1 MSILSLAALNKKRR
15 KPVNFR
21 RYAGALERT
30 RTSTPKGHR
39 PSTYRVCQFRHQ
51 GNYHHYTRMW
61 RGRQA
66 GFNHLATSTF
76 RNNTPPARG
85 DLSFRSGAISAI
97 MQCVTI
103 IRPAYRCKAT
113 HEPPAGRVIGVLSR
127 EGGNMSKILSPKA
140 WYLVGIGAVALV
152 ADGARRLVK
161 RRRQMETAQPA
172 PIQPEQV
179 IPVTDYTPPSGGR
192 ASTKPAPAA
201 TRADDLTA
209 IKGI

>member
-1 MSILSLAALNKKRR
+1 
-15 KPVNFR
+15 
-21 RYAGALERT
+21 
-30 RTSTPKGHR
+30 
-39 PSTYRVCQFRHQ
+39 
-51 GNYHHYTRMW
+51 
-61 RGRQA
+61 
-66 GFNHLATSTF
+66 
-76 RNNTPPARG
+76 
-85 DLSFRSGAISAI
+85 
-97 MQCVTI
+97 
-103 IRPAYRCKAT
+103 
-113 HEPPAGRVIGVLSR
+113 
-127 EGGNMSKILSPKA
+127 MSKILSPKA

-209 IKGI
+209 IKGIGPTFAKRLNDAGIMTFAALAAATPEQLREVTRAPAVANPEEWIAQARSM